1 MDNIDWMNVGAI
13 VVFVLAAA
21 PFLYAIFGQ
30 TND

>member
-1 MDNIDWMNVGAI
+1 MEYIDWVTIGGI

-30 TND
+30 RNE